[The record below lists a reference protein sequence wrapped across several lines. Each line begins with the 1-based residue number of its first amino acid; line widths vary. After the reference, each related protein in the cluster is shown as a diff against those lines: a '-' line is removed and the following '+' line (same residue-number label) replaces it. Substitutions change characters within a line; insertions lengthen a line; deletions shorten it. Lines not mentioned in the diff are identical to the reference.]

1 MGRLKKVAG
10 EGRVL
15 MKDEDNLVAV
25 KPAEPLAGV
34 DGAEG
39 SPKLKQCTVAP
50 AGGGRKERG
59 GGMGDTA
66 QDLCTSYVISHLSHI
81 STQYETSQQE

>member
-34 DGAEG
+34 NGTEG
-39 SPKLKQCTVAP
+39 SPKLEQCT
-50 AGGGRKERG
+50 GKRGR
-59 GGMGDTA
+59 
-66 QDLCTSYVISHLSHI
+66 
-81 STQYETSQQE
+81 